1 MLLLERI
8 FDILVQLLVAA
19 SSFGCVEVATAND
32 VQIGGREVEGIRNDL
47 EVAKRD
53 VLDLD

>member
-1 MLLLERI
+1 MLLLERV
-8 FDILVQLLVAA
+8 FNVLVKLLVAA

-32 VQIGGREVEGIRNDL
+32 VQIGRREVEGIRDDL

-53 VLDLD
+53 VLEVD